1 MWKQARRGV
10 ARLCLMAWGGRAIIL
25 AEEEVART
33 CFKARD
39 GRAIFLV
46 GCTIFV
52 DGKFVEGFGGGF
64 SLAVL
69 WGFFEE

>member
-1 MWKQARRGV
+1 V
-10 ARLCLMAWGGRAIIL
+10 ARPCWEAQGGRATIL
-25 AEEEVART
+25 AKEEVAWM